1 MKILKQHPWAV
12 GIGALFSIFMLGS
25 LHTGFAPGEAI
36 GRNFLSFLG
45 QMFKVLPCV
54 FILIGLF
61 DVWIKTE
68 TVEKHLGH
76 SSGTLSY
83 LWAVL
88 LAGTTVGGLHVA
100 LPIAHALYV
109 KRAKLGIVLAFLSAA
124 GICRVP
130 MTLFEAS
137 FLGWRFTC
145 IRFAVSLPLVVFSSA
160 MVGCW
165 FDRRRY
171 RLPDVDGTLTE
182 SKMDPKSWLDYD
194 DRTARKKSVING

>member
-1 MKILKQHPWAV
+1 MRLSKEHRL
-12 GIGALFSIFMLGS
+12 ALAAGTLFLFFIVAS
-25 LHTGFAPGEAI
+25 LFTGFPAGKAI
-36 GRNFLSFLG
+36 GGNFLTFFLEIL
-45 QMFKVLPCV
+45 KVLPCI

-61 DVWIKTE
+61 DVWVKE
-68 TVEKHLGH
+68 ATVEKHLGRG
-76 SSGTLSY
+76 SGLLSY

-100 LPIAHALYV
+100 IPVAHALYV
-109 KRAKLGIVLAFLSAA
+109 KRAKLGVILTFLSAS

-145 IRFAVSLPLVVFSSA
+145 IRFIVSLPLVVISSA
-160 MVGCW
+160 LLGFW

-171 RLPDVDGTLTE
+171 RLPSVDETPAGTN
-182 SKMDPKSWLDYD
+182 SSP
-194 DRTARKKSVING
+194 IG